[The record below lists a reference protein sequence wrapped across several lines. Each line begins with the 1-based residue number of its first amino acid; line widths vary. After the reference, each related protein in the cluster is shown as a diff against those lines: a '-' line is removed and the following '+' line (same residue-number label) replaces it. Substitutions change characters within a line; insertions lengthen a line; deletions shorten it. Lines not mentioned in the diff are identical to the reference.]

1 MHMDGSETIP
11 KKEELRRAV
20 SDLRDRGLYTA
31 AKFAAELLS
40 GEPASS
46 GTVRCHPHTTTSLA
60 IGSIQELEVSSAQ
73 PCYGL
78 EA

>member
-1 MHMDGSETIP
+1 MQMDGSPLP

-40 GEPASS
+40 GEPASP
-46 GTVRCHPHTTTSLA
+46 GTVDVILTSLPV
-60 IGSIQELEVSSAQ
+60 L
-73 PCYGL
+73 
-78 EA
+78 